1 MAGLPQ
7 RLHKIDVQIGF
18 RLKELRK
25 QSGVTQL
32 ELGEMLGVAFQQI
45 QRYEKGKNRLASS
58 TLWKI
63 SQKLGVPIT
72 WFFDD
77 LEE

>member
-1 MAGLPQ
+1 MAGLSQ
-7 RLHKIDVQIGF
+7 RLHKIDVQIGL

-25 QSGVTQL
+25 QRGVTQL

-45 QRYEKGKNRLASS
+45 QRYEKGENRLAGS

-72 WFFDD
+72 WFFEA

>member
-1 MAGLPQ
+1 MAGLSQ
-7 RLHKIDVQIGF
+7 RLHKIDVQIGL

-25 QSGVTQL
+25 QRGVTQL

-45 QRYEKGKNRLASS
+45 QRYEKGENRLAGS
-58 TLWKI
+58 TLWEI
-63 SQKLGVPIT
+63 SQKFGVPIT
-72 WFFDD
+72 WFFED

>member
-7 RLHKIDVQIGF
+7 RLHKIDVQIGH
-18 RLKELRK
+18 RLKDLRI
-25 QSGVTQL
+25 QSGVSQRD
-32 ELGEMLGVAFQQI
+32 LGEMLGVGFQQI
-45 QRYEKGKNRLASS
+45 QRYESGENRLAGS
-58 TLWKI
+58 TLWEI
-63 SQKLGVPIT
+63 SQKFGVPIT

>member
-1 MAGLPQ
+1 MVGLTQ
-7 RLHKIDVQIGF
+7 RLHKIDVQIGH
-18 RLKELRK
+18 RLKELRI
-25 QSGVTQL
+25 QSGVSQR

-45 QRYEKGKNRLASS
+45 QRYERGENRLASS
-58 TLWKI
+58 TLWEI

-72 WFFDD
+72 WFFED